1 MNVKLNQMFGE
12 FKGIVVLE
20 NEEVI
25 ELEGVVGFV
34 ERNSARWWEEFI
46 IIKNVAI
53 NVGS

>member
-1 MNVKLNQMFGE
+1 MKLNQMFGE

-34 ERNSARWWEEFI
+34 ERNSARW
-46 IIKNVAI
+46 
-53 NVGS
+53 